1 MTDMAVD
8 VHHFAFGPVTPV
20 IAAISAF
27 LGCLLGIVLTIKAQK
42 YHGRRKVRLLLY
54 GSVAIG
60 VTGVWQA
67 NVLAMLGLD
76 VPATVVRYDPR
87 WVLASLGVA
96 LATAIAG
103 LFIAS
108 YGRIGFVRLLL
119 AGALLGGG
127 VAGANYALLLSLRVG
142 GEITYPMALMPL
154 AVALAMGVASAL
166 LRFLVGTR
174 RLGSALMA
182 AAGMGVAIC
191 AVHYVAE
198 AAVAVRVGATD
209 LGGAD
214 MGVDPMQI
222 ALPTMVLGGV
232 LIVMMWFFTVG
243 TATRRDLR
251 AIFDPLDDVGQIEPW
266 MIEEVTARVAL
277 TPTYVRPTT
286 SAIAGAFAGPWPGRQ
301 TPAHRPTPPGIT
313 PVWRVLPVGGRPELS
328 KATGPW
334 PNDRGTS
341 TERSTNTRHDD
352 LPTPSVAPVSP
363 APITAATAVPSANEP
378 DVARQYIAPLPRR
391 NARR

>member
-1 MTDMAVD
+1 
-8 VHHFAFGPVTPV
+8 
-20 IAAISAF
+20 
-27 LGCLLGIVLTIKAQK
+27 
-42 YHGRRKVRLLLY
+42 
-54 GSVAIG
+54 VAIG

-214 MGVDPMQI
+214 MGLDPMQI

-277 TPTYVRPTT
+277 NSHVRTAHHFGDRRRVRRTLASAGRRRRTARRRQESHPSGESCRSGVGRSSARRPAPGPT
-286 SAIAGAFAGPWPGRQ
+286 IAAPPRSGQR
-301 TPAHRPTPPGIT
+301 TPATTTCR
-313 PVWRVLPVGGRPELS
+313 R
-328 KATGPW
+328 
-334 PNDRGTS
+334 
-341 TERSTNTRHDD
+341 
-352 LPTPSVAPVSP
+352 PSVAPVSP